1 MPKYKYKNVTN
12 FQRSIIS
19 ASCSLLVINLDIN
32 RNYYQAMPTYTGIS
46 SEAFRHP
53 LDRQAEQTLRS
64 VPGFDLL
71 ASKFVEFLYERPQLI
86 YHTGNSIQVGP
97 RQYATIYRLFRESV
111 RDLDVFPE
119 PVLFVTQNPI
129 ANSYALGQEKPYI
142 VVNSGILD
150 LLNESEIRAVL
161 AHELGHIKCGHTIL
175 IQMAMWAMSVV
186 SAISEM
192 TFGLGGLVS
201 SGLIYAFFE
210 WRRKAELSSDRAT
223 LLVTDDIDTVISTMM
238 KISGGSHAYAHEVS
252 MPEFIRQSEDYREL
266 DKDNLNQV
274 YKFLLYNGSGSPNSM
289 LSHPFP
295 VDRLHYI
302 RDWAGSEE
310 YRQIRL
316 GNYKRAGA
324 SGAVD
329 VEVEEPTNPP
339 PKPESEPDRL
349 RRQIEDLQ
357 AEIDRMKR
365 KG

>member
-1 MPKYKYKNVTN
+1 MP
-12 FQRSIIS
+12 R
-19 ASCSLLVINLDIN
+19 
-32 RNYYQAMPTYTGIS
+32 YTGIS

-53 LDRQAEQTLRS
+53 LDRQAEQALRS

-71 ASKFVEFLYERPQLI
+71 ASKFVEFLYERPQQI

-111 RDLDVFPE
+111 SDLDVSPE
-119 PVLFVTQNPI
+119 PTLFVTQNPSV
-129 ANSYALGQEKPYI
+129 NSYSLGQEHPYI
-142 VVNSGILD
+142 IVNSGLLELLD
-150 LLNESEIRAVL
+150 EAEIRAVL

-175 IQMAMWAMSVV
+175 IQMAMWAMTVA

-192 TFGLGGLVS
+192 TFGLGGIVS

-210 WRRKAELSSDRAT
+210 WRRKAELSADRAA
-223 LLVTDDIDTVISTMM
+223 LLVTDDLDTVMKSMM
-238 KISGGSHAYAHEVS
+238 QVSGGSKAFANELS
-252 MPEFIRQSEDYREL
+252 LPEFIRQSESYQEL
-266 DKDNLNQV
+266 DKDNLNQI
-274 YKFLLYNGSGSPNSM
+274 YKFLLYNGTGNPTSM

-302 RDWAGSEE
+302 REWASSEE
-310 YRQIRL
+310 YRQIKL

-329 VEVEEPTNPP
+329 VEAESPDER
-339 PKPESEPDRL
+339 PKQPSSEAENL

-357 AEIDRMKR
+357 AEIDRLKKR
-365 KG
+365 Q